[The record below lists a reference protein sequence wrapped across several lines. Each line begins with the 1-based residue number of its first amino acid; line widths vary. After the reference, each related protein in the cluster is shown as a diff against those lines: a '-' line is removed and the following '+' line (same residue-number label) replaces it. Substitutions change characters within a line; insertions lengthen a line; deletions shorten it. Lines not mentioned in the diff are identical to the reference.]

1 MKSLS
6 YRVDHAGNLLTLVCL
21 EQVAPAAKAGT
32 TLDKVLYTFD

>member
-6 YRVDHAGNLLTLVCL
+6 YRVDHAGNLLTLEWL
-21 EQVAPAAKAGT
+21 EQVAPAPKAEA